1 MCSTFSSP
9 TQVNKTFMYIFFA
22 WNLGHAQSTQISQC
36 ITGLNV
42 SACKTAAPFFF
53 LFVLRHC
60 LTLLLWVAW
69 NSPRRWDLTEIHL
82 PLPLE
87 INSVLHFDWPNTIL
101 ERPYSA
107 FIKLLLCLKTQVRT
121 YCLKG
126 LILYMYEN
134 RFFRSCPCHLAG
146 MYLVQEGGWHSA
158 FISSKLK
165 HQYNFYTLLKLST
178 Y

>member
-1 MCSTFSSP
+1 MLHIFKSNPGKQNFY
-9 TQVNKTFMYIFFA
+9 VYIFCLESWPCSEHTNFTMHHGPERFCLQN
-22 WNLGHAQSTQISQC
+22 WCTI
-36 ITGLNV
+36 
-42 SACKTAAPFFF
+42 FF

-87 INSVLHFDWPNTIL
+87 INSVLHCDWPSTIL

-107 FIKLLLCLKTQVRT
+107 FIKLRLCLKTQVRT